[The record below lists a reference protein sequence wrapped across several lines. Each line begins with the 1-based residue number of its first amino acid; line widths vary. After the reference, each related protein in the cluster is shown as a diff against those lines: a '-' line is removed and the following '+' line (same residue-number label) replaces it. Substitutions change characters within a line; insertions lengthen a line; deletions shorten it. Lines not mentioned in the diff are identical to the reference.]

1 MQRRPLF
8 VALVALSAAL
18 AFGVGATAVAD
29 LDSPSVTSGPV
40 NTTNES
46 ANASAGGGAGGGG
59 PGGVDPFGSV
69 GGIYGLVAGLLPTVP
84 PALLLILTALVVAAL
99 ALAGLRHRRD
109 GTDRPPEPE
118 VSVDPERGR
127 DDATGASAAISDA
140 PPTDND
146 VYRAWR
152 AMVSELDVTYGET
165 TTPREFAR
173 EAVEAGADS
182 AAVERLTDLFDRVR
196 YGAVEPTE
204 ERERA
209 ARDALAAVEDGD
221 AE

>member
-8 VALVALSAAL
+8 VALIALSAAL

-40 NTTNES
+40 NTSNTS

-69 GGIYGLVAGLLPTVP
+69 GGIYGLVAGLFPTVP
-84 PALLLILTALVVAAL
+84 PALLLILTALVVAGL
-99 ALAGLRHRRD
+99 ALAGLRRRRD
-109 GTDRPPEPE
+109 VTDHPPEPE
-118 VSVDPERGR
+118 VSVDPERGS
-127 DDATGASAAISDA
+127 DDATGASAAIPNA
-140 PPTDND
+140 PADND

-173 EAVEAGADS
+173 EAVEAGTDS
-182 AAVERLTDLFDRVR
+182 AAIERLTDLFDRVR

-221 AE
+221 TE